1 MNGIGKTLKMTE
13 IKSLIMDGISG
24 VIIQNFVM
32 ENFRAGLIATKTLE
46 YLDLSMTLMDNLH
59 IAIEGLKDNKSLK
72 HLNLTSCKLPTHA
85 ITYIA

>member
-1 MNGIGKTLKMTE
+1 
-13 IKSLIMDGISG
+13 
-24 VIIQNFVM
+24 M
-32 ENFRAGLIATKTLE
+32 ENFKVGLISTKTLE

-59 IAIEGLKDNKSLK
+59 IAMEGLKDNKSLK

>member
-13 IKSLIMDGISG
+13 IKRLIMDGIQG
-24 VIIQNFVM
+24 VIIQNYVM

-59 IAIEGLKDNKSLK
+59 IAMEGLKDNKSLK
-72 HLNLTSCKLPTHA
+72 HLNLTSCKLPPHA
-85 ITYIA
+85 ITYIS